1 MEERTVALLVRLCS
15 IYGEQMLLK
24 QLMKWYETEVN
35 TEDLWEKA
43 ERFISKLE
51 EKYQTRIFEFR
62 DRTNQKILRGLI
74 LQWKPDFTLEGEP
87 MIVINDFRLGLQG
100 KDNPVVN
107 LELVYDDLETRDEDL
122 EKLTL
127 LKK

>member
-1 MEERTVALLVRLCS
+1 MEERTVALLIRLCTL
-15 IYGEQMLLK
+15 YKETRLLK
-24 QLMKWYETEVN
+24 QLMKWYEEDIN
-35 TEDLWEKA
+35 TEELWEKV
-43 ERFISKLE
+43 EQFISNLE

-62 DRTNQKILRGLI
+62 DRTKQIILRSLI

-100 KDNPVVN
+100 KDNLVVN

>member
-1 MEERTVALLVRLCS
+1 MEERTVALLIRLCTL
-15 IYGEQMLLK
+15 YKETRLLK
-24 QLMKWYETEVN
+24 QLMKWYEEDIN
-35 TEDLWEKA
+35 TEELWEKV
-43 ERFISKLE
+43 EQFVSNLE
-51 EKYQTRIFEFR
+51 QKYQTRIFEFR
-62 DRTNQKILRGLI
+62 DRTKQIILRSLI

-100 KDNPVVN
+100 KGNPVVN

>member
-1 MEERTVALLVRLCS
+1 MYFIQRNTAVEAANE
-15 IYGEQMLLK
+15 
-24 QLMKWYETEVN
+24 WYEEDIN
-35 TEDLWEKA
+35 TEELWEKV
-43 ERFISKLE
+43 EQFISNLE

-62 DRTNQKILRGLI
+62 DRTKQILLRGLI

>member
-1 MEERTVALLVRLCS
+1 MEERTVALLVRICAL
-15 IYGEQMLLK
+15 YNEQRLLK
-24 QLMKWYETEVN
+24 QLMQWYEGEVN
-35 TEDLWEKA
+35 TEELWEKV
-43 ERFISKLE
+43 EKFVSTLE
-51 EKYQTRIFEFR
+51 KKTQTRIFEFR
-62 DRTNQKILRGLI
+62 DRTQQILLRGLI
-74 LQWKPDFTLEGEP
+74 LQWRPDFTLEGEP

-107 LELVYDDLETRDEDL
+107 LELVYDDIEVRDEDL

>member
-1 MEERTVALLVRLCS
+1 MEERTVALLIQLCTL
-15 IYGEQMLLK
+15 YKETRLLK
-24 QLMKWYETEVN
+24 QLMKWHEEDIN
-35 TEDLWEKA
+35 TEELWEKV
-43 ERFISKLE
+43 EQFILNLE

-62 DRTNQKILRGLI
+62 DRTKQIILRSLI
-74 LQWKPDFTLEGEP
+74 LQWKPDFTLGGEP

>member
-1 MEERTVALLVRLCS
+1 MEERTVALLIRLCTL
-15 IYGEQMLLK
+15 YKETRLLK
-24 QLMKWYETEVN
+24 QLMKWYEEDIN
-35 TEDLWEKA
+35 TEELWEKV
-43 ERFISKLE
+43 EQFVSNLE
-51 EKYQTRIFEFR
+51 QKYQTRIFEFR
-62 DRTNQKILRGLI
+62 DRTKQIILRSLI

-100 KDNPVVN
+100 KDNLVVN

>member
-1 MEERTVALLVRLCS
+1 MKIEILGTGCSKCKALEEAVKKAVAKV
-15 IYGEQMLLK
+15 GGFH
-24 QLMKWYETEVN
+24 EVN
-35 TEDLWEKA
+35 TEELWEKVDK
-43 ERFISKLE
+43 FISNLE

-62 DRTNQKILRGLI
+62 DRTKQILLRGLI